1 MPPNILLFM
10 TDSMDGRVMRHL
22 GHPAAHTPNMD
33 RLAAL
38 GTSFSNAYCNS
49 PQCAPSRASFW
60 SGQYVHRVQ
69 AWNNPG
75 GLPMDAPTFGT
86 HLQDAGYGLHVF
98 GKTDYRVGG
107 HSLKARLTAWIRS
120 ANIKRPHNPR
130 PQATT
135 YVSPNLHPLQGE
147 RQVPAS
153 SAETGEGSSGRDLS
167 PATDPRATDSDSE
180 GQPLPPSPLRERAGV
195 RVAATP
201 STHAE
206 VQQPHPPNPSAQHTK
221 IEYLSPDQ
229 TPTRLHQKD
238 WLQIDNA
245 CQFLNNY
252 SKDDSPY
259 LLYPSTNVPHPPFR
273 TTRHYLDKIDPAA
286 VTLPPYESDLHPV
299 MDYMSVTK
307 NTHGHFTDEEIL
319 AIRRHYFAMVAE
331 TDAMLGQVLDT
342 LEATGQLNDTYII
355 FASDHGEMNMEHRQT
370 LKNALYEASARVPLI
385 VAGPG
390 LQQGVSSDD
399 LVSLIDLFPTLMDIA
414 GLDHPEGLDG
424 VSLLPLCRGDAS
436 KRPNYVFS
444 EYHSN
449 FSNTGIA
456 MWRQGPWKYI
466 RYAGYDPQL
475 FNLDDDPEELT
486 NLAQS
491 HPHIVQDLD
500 ARLESLVDFTHVD
513 TQAKRNDRHNYQT
526 WRQPLTPTEIQEALT
541 KSHQGI
547 WHPDDDKRLESWL
560 SDS

>member
-1 MPPNILLFM
+1 MPRRPNIILFM

-22 GHPAAHTPNMD
+22 GHPAAYTPNMD

-38 GTSFSNAYCNS
+38 GTSFRNAYCNS

-60 SGQYVHRVQ
+60 SGRYVHRVQ

-86 HLQDAGYGLHVF
+86 HLQDAGYGLHAF

-135 YVSPNLHPLQGE
+135 V
-147 RQVPAS
+147 
-153 SAETGEGSSGRDLS
+153 
-167 PATDPRATDSDSE
+167 
-180 GQPLPPSPLRERAGV
+180 QPD
-195 RVAATP
+195 TP
-201 STHAE
+201 
-206 VQQPHPPNPSAQHTK
+206 
-221 IEYLSPDQ
+221 
-229 TPTRLHQKD
+229 RLHEKD

-245 CQFLNNY
+245 CDFLNDY
-252 SKDDSPY
+252 SQDDPPY
-259 LLYPSTNVPHPPFR
+259 FLYPSTNVPHPPFR
-273 TTRHYLDKIDPAA
+273 ATPHYLDKIDPAA
-286 VTLPPYESDLHPV
+286 VTLPPYEPDLHPV

-307 NTHGHFTDEEIL
+307 NTHGHFTDQEIL

-342 LEATGQLNDTYII
+342 LEAAGQLNDTYII

-390 LQQGVSSDD
+390 LRQGVVSNE

-424 VSLLPLCRGDAS
+424 VSLLPLCRGEAS
-436 KRPNYVFS
+436 DRPDYVFS

-449 FSNTGIA
+449 FTNTGIA

-466 RYAGYDPQL
+466 RYAGYAPQL
-475 FNLDDDPEELT
+475 FSLDDDPEEIHDLSE
-486 NLAQS
+486 S

-500 ARLESLVDFTHVD
+500 ARLESLVDFNHAD
-513 TQAKRNDRHNYQT
+513 AQAKANDRLNYQT

-547 WHPDDDKRLESWL
+547 WHPDDDQEIENWL
-560 SDS
+560 AKS

>member
-107 HSLKARLTAWIRS
+107 HSLKARLTAWLRS

-130 PQATT
+130 PQAVT
-135 YVSPNLHPLQGE
+135 V
-147 RQVPAS
+147 
-153 SAETGEGSSGRDLS
+153 
-167 PATDPRATDSDSE
+167 
-180 GQPLPPSPLRERAGV
+180 QPD
-195 RVAATP
+195 TP
-201 STHAE
+201 
-206 VQQPHPPNPSAQHTK
+206 
-221 IEYLSPDQ
+221 
-229 TPTRLHQKD
+229 RLHEKD
-238 WLQIDNA
+238 WLQIDNT

-252 SKDDSPY
+252 SKDDPPY
-259 LLYPSTNVPHPPFR
+259 FCYPSTNVPHPPFR
-273 TTRHYLDKIDPAA
+273 ATPHYLDQVDPAA

-342 LEATGQLNDTYII
+342 LQATGHLHNTYII

-390 LQQGVSSDD
+390 LQQGVISDE

-414 GLDHPEGLDG
+414 GLEHPEGLDG
-424 VSLLPLCRGDAS
+424 VSLLPLCRGEAS
-436 KRPNYVFS
+436 DRPNYVFS

-475 FNLDDDPEELT
+475 FNLDDDPEEITQPRPIPPPHRPGPRRPPRIPRRLRPRRHPGQSQRPPQLP
-486 NLAQS
+486 NLAPNP
-491 HPHIVQDLD
+491 HPRRDPRSPNQRPPGPLD
-500 ARLESLVDFTHVD
+500 PHRHPPPRNLAIRRSFVGAASLTRPSSAQPTSRDPARGEPRGGPSKGL
-513 TQAKRNDRHNYQT
+513 
-526 WRQPLTPTEIQEALT
+526 P
-541 KSHQGI
+541 
-547 WHPDDDKRLESWL
+547 
-560 SDS
+560 